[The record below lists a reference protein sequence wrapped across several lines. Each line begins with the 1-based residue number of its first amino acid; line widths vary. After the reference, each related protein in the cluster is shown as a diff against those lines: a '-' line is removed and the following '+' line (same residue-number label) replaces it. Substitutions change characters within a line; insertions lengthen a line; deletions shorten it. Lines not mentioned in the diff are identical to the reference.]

1 MAKIYTHYKKK
12 EKNIASNDDWNQ
24 ESQQIF
30 SEFNGQLSGDQL
42 PFEGVE
48 QDNFK
53 NPERQTGFF
62 TKPDGSQTNGVGW
75 VGNTDA
81 YYITSEGPTEFN
93 YLREAEGSLTTTIL
107 GPPEKTFSSAA
118 PQWVSSINPLSQ
130 YYNSGAFLRV
140 PTKEGMLKGC
150 ATLDTEYYGFTR
162 SGDGFTG
169 NFGTEGRVQLYVFVN
184 DIMVATTGPQ
194 PAGKRQTYQLNFA
207 IPVGASENTDI
218 DIRISATFDI
228 ENNKRE
234 FPDDAKVVLYSS
246 QLWVR
251 NQYR

>member
-53 NPERQTGFF
+53 NPTRQTGFF

>member
-53 NPERQTGFF
+53 NPTRQTGFF
-62 TKPDGSQTNGVGW
+62 TRPDGSQTNGVGW

-81 YYITSEGPTEFN
+81 YYITSEGPTDFT
-93 YLREAEGSLTTTIL
+93 YLREAEGSLSTTIL
-107 GPPEKTFSSAA
+107 GPPVKTFSSGS
-118 PQWVSSINPLSQ
+118 PSWTSSITPLSQ
-130 YYNSGAFLRV
+130 FYNSGAFLRV

-162 SGDGFTG
+162 TTSGATG

-228 ENNKRE
+228 DSPVGS
-234 FPDDAKVVLYSS
+234 FPDAAKVVFYSS

>member
-53 NPERQTGFF
+53 NPTRQTGFF
-62 TKPDGSQTNGVGW
+62 TRPDGSQTNGVGW

-81 YYITSEGPTEFN
+81 YYITSEGPTEFT
-93 YLREAEGSLTTTIL
+93 YLREAEGSLSTTIL
-107 GPPEKTFSSAA
+107 GPPVKTFSSDSPSWA
-118 PQWVSSINPLSQ
+118 SSITPLSQ
-130 YYNSGAFLRV
+130 FYNSGAFLRV

-150 ATLDTEYYGFTR
+150 ATLDTEYYGFGR
-162 SGDGFTG
+162 RIDGVTG
-169 NFGTEGRVQLYVFVN
+169 NYGTEGRVQLYVFVN

-218 DIRISATFDI
+218 DIRISATFDLDNP
-228 ENNKRE
+228 EGF
-234 FPDDAKVVLYSS
+234 FPEPAKVIFYSS